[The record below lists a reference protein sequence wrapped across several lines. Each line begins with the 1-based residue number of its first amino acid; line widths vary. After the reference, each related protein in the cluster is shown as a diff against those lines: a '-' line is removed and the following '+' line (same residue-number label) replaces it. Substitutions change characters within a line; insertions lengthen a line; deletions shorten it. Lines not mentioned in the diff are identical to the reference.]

1 MKTTLITVPK
11 GIKFLSEVQE
21 IKTIYNNDLPSNAII
36 DKQVTGVG
44 GTTIALRNKENY
56 VIAVQTIKLVKGKAE
71 SEEGLFPFYGETLD
85 TELRDYLNKG
95 GNKIIT
101 TYDSVPRVVS
111 VLGSKVSEYKLLVDE
126 YHRMLAYM
134 DNFKVKVC
142 LNLLENTY
150 KFKSVSYMTAT
161 PTDLDW
167 LPAPMKDL
175 EYVKFDW
182 EGKTYPDLKHYYAKH
197 NINERVLSIILDKLE
212 NTEEEL
218 YVFYN
223 SNKGVASIIK
233 NLLKCKKDLSI
244 EDVNVLFA
252 DTPKNTKYFRQH
264 LGKRFTYG
272 EIPNGTNNK
281 RINFMSSMC
290 YEGTDFFPNNE
301 LVEGQCLKTPTTIV
315 VSNPNSI
322 TMRFDIQT
330 DLTQIAGRFRR
341 HKVLNKFVS
350 NPIIYVWNTQKV
362 DYIKDKDEYLAE
374 LQLSKKESTEALEY
388 AKTNSEIKKLI
399 DNKAETRTHKFFI
412 PVGTEE
418 NKETIIHPYGIEVS
432 MNNYEAFHT
441 VSCVISNTDD
451 EGNLLEDSKVVTKL
465 TDLSP
470 DLSTYETPE
479 LNSLYTKALGRRPS
493 VDKMLREYKSLL
505 ELRSEAYQYQDD
517 SLVEVAEFKIEEFLQ
532 NNSEF
537 DEWLSS
543 GLTLANIN
551 SSGKDRQKINQLAE
565 TNRKLSGHAGAIVYE
580 LGLKVGQ
587 IYDKNEVK
595 TTIQSYYDR
604 NGIKRKAKGTDISQW
619 FQVKPTTTI
628 VNGERKNAVKILSQ
642 NSD

>member
-1 MKTTLITVPK
+1 MKTTLINVPK
-11 GIKFLSEVQE
+11 GIKFLSEVEE

-36 DKQVTGVG
+36 DKRLTGVG

-167 LPAPMKDL
+167 LPAPMKNL
-175 EYVKFDW
+175 EYVRFDW
-182 EGKTYPDLKHYYAKH
+182 EGKQAPDLKHYYAKH
-197 NINERVLSIILDKLE
+197 NINERVLAIILDKLE
-212 NTEEEL
+212 NTHEEL
-218 YVFYN
+218 YIFYN

-233 NLLKCKKDLSI
+233 SLLKCKKDLTLN
-244 EDVNVLFA
+244 DVNVLFA
-252 DTPKNTKYFRQH
+252 DTPKNTKYFKQY
-264 LGKRFTYG
+264 LGKKFTYG

-301 LVEGQCLKTPTTIV
+301 LVEGKCLKTPTTIA

-341 HKVLNKFVS
+341 HKILNKFVP

-362 DYIKDKDEYLAE
+362 DYIKDKDEYLVE

-388 AKTNSEIKKLI
+388 AKTNSEVKRLI
-399 DNKAETRTHKFFI
+399 DDKAETRTHKFFI

-441 VSCVISNTDD
+441 MSCVIGNTDD

-470 DLSTYETPE
+470 DLSTYEVPE

-493 VDKMLREYKSLL
+493 VDKMIREYKSLL
-505 ELRSEAYQYQDD
+505 ELRSEACQYQDD
-517 SLVEVAEFKIEEFLQ
+517 SLVELAEFKIEEFLQ

-537 DEWLSS
+537 DEWLNS
-543 GLTLANIN
+543 GITVSNMVTLNKHRD
-551 SSGKDRQKINQLAE
+551 SINQLAE
-565 TNRKLSGHAGAIVYE
+565 TNRKLSGHAEAIVYE
-580 LGLKVGQ
+580 LKLQVGSLYSNQELK
-587 IYDKNEVK
+587 EA
-595 TTIQSYYDR
+595 IQEYYDR
-604 NGIKRKAKGTDISQW
+604 NNIKKKAKGTDISQW
-619 FQVKPTTTI
+619 YEVSKTTSKQ
-628 VNGERKNAVKILSQ
+628 NGKLVACLKLVSKL
-642 NSD
+642 